1 MNKLTHLLLAIFL
14 FCLPLSIMAQK
25 DNDDDDSRYL
35 VGAVPLIEGKVIFS
49 KEFNIPG
56 MSQEEIFN
64 RMMKWMKERLH
75 ENKNPESR
83 VVYSDE
89 EKGSIAG
96 IGEEWIVFK
105 STALSL
111 DRTLIN
117 YQVTVGCKL
126 GQCLMEIE
134 KIRFTYR
141 EKEKYKAEEW
151 IVDQYALNKSQTKL
165 IRGLAKWRKKT
176 VDFADDMFAS
186 AARALGAAEVKEEPK
201 TQSGKVTVTTPDP
214 VVIAP
219 SHPVEATTPATSII
233 APSPSNDMPG
243 YKEIALEK
251 IPSDAIGM
259 GTGKL
264 VIAIGKDAFNMTM
277 MTADAG
283 GSLGKISG
291 KPVVFTI
298 LSPDQAYE
306 QMDKAETYSVRFYPI
321 GANEPSVI
329 LECKKLPA
337 PAAMEGQPRTYAGE
351 IVKAWIK

>member
-111 DRTLIN
+111 DRTL
-117 YQVTVGCKL
+117 
-126 GQCLMEIE
+126 
-134 KIRFTYR
+134 
-141 EKEKYKAEEW
+141 
-151 IVDQYALNKSQTKL
+151 
-165 IRGLAKWRKKT
+165 
-176 VDFADDMFAS
+176 
-186 AARALGAAEVKEEPK
+186 
-201 TQSGKVTVTTPDP
+201 
-214 VVIAP
+214 
-219 SHPVEATTPATSII
+219 
-233 APSPSNDMPG
+233 
-243 YKEIALEK
+243 
-251 IPSDAIGM
+251 
-259 GTGKL
+259 
-264 VIAIGKDAFNMTM
+264 
-277 MTADAG
+277 
-283 GSLGKISG
+283 
-291 KPVVFTI
+291 
-298 LSPDQAYE
+298 
-306 QMDKAETYSVRFYPI
+306 
-321 GANEPSVI
+321 
-329 LECKKLPA
+329 
-337 PAAMEGQPRTYAGE
+337 
-351 IVKAWIK
+351 

>member
-117 YQVTVGCKL
+117 YQVTVGVN
-126 GQCLMEIE
+126 
-134 KIRFTYR
+134 RDN
-141 EKEKYKAEEW
+141 
-151 IVDQYALNKSQTKL
+151 V
-165 IRGLAKWRKKT
+165 
-176 VDFADDMFAS
+176 
-186 AARALGAAEVKEEPK
+186 
-201 TQSGKVTVTTPDP
+201 
-214 VVIAP
+214 
-219 SHPVEATTPATSII
+219 
-233 APSPSNDMPG
+233 
-243 YKEIALEK
+243 
-251 IPSDAIGM
+251 
-259 GTGKL
+259 
-264 VIAIGKDAFNMTM
+264 
-277 MTADAG
+277 
-283 GSLGKISG
+283 
-291 KPVVFTI
+291 
-298 LSPDQAYE
+298 
-306 QMDKAETYSVRFYPI
+306 
-321 GANEPSVI
+321 
-329 LECKKLPA
+329 
-337 PAAMEGQPRTYAGE
+337 
-351 IVKAWIK
+351 

>member
-117 YQVTVGCKL
+117 YQVTVGCKP

-186 AARALGAAEVKEEPK
+186 ATRALGAAEVKEEPN
-201 TQSGKVTVTTPDP
+201 TQSGKVTVTTPEP

-219 SHPVEATTPATSII
+219 SHPVEATTPATSVI
-233 APSPSNDMPG
+233 APSPSNNMPG
-243 YKEIALEK
+243 YKEIAPEK